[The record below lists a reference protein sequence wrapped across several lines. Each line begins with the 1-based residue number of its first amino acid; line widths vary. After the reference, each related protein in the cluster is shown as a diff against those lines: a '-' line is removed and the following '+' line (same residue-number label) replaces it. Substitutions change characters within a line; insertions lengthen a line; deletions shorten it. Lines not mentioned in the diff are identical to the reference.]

1 MPAWL
6 LATVLV
12 IGVGTIVVCIG
23 AAVGAYRR
31 RKPLPPV
38 SMTLWRGS
46 ELLGQLRESPRTGP
60 DADSRGGARSQFTG
74 YLIPRA
80 EVDIHGVIQSRPYND
95 SRSCTQIPAE
105 PIIAARAGENHP
117 RPATGP
123 NVDLQP
129 LSAEGT
135 TPLEAQLVLRGEDGV
150 EIPAYGIILL
160 ELRYEPGAFARMKHS
175 LGDGG
180 DPIPDDAYINGRV
193 WRVSV
198 GFDSPF
204 DLAFRD

>member
-1 MPAWL
+1 M
-6 LATVLV
+6 
-12 IGVGTIVVCIG
+12 
-23 AAVGAYRR
+23 
-31 RKPLPPV
+31 
-38 SMTLWRGS
+38 
-46 ELLGQLRESPRTGP
+46 
-60 DADSRGGARSQFTG
+60 
-74 YLIPRA
+74 
-80 EVDIHGVIQSRPYND
+80 IQSRPYND

-180 DPIPDDAYINGRV
+180 DPIPDDALTAARKAGVLERTELTRLGRAKV
-193 WRVSV
+193 RQTRRASERILDVMERAGGTVGIDGPVSSAHT
-198 GFDSPF
+198 GR
-204 DLAFRD
+204 RDREARQPCLTAAW